1 MTNNFFK
8 NNYTAVLGSESGP
21 GPDLDRTVDSLG
33 VECDK
38 INMAWISVQKRSIML
53 SHLYILALKDCDL

>member
-21 GPDLDRTVDSLG
+21 GPDLDLRSGSGVRKKWPDRTWTGPWTV
-33 VECDK
+33 
-38 INMAWISVQKRSIML
+38 
-53 SHLYILALKDCDL
+53 